1 MFHSPITSSD
11 EISDSEELE
20 DLAPCEEDEE
30 DVEEELNYSDDYE
43 KVKTVLKRSSSFII
57 IRYFKN

>member
-43 KVKTVLKRSSSFII
+43 KVKTV
-57 IRYFKN
+57 

>member
-57 IRYFKN
+57 IRYHTN